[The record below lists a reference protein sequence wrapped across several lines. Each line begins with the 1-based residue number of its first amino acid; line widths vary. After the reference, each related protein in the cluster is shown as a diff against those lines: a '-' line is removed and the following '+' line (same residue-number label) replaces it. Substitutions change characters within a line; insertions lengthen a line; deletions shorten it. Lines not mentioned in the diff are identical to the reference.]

1 VCRICSS
8 FQPHSSF
15 AWVYNPNKR
24 SNWTQFQLFCYGV
37 VDRQIL
43 KPKLHSTILLKL
55 TYGSSYI
62 STELLGFL
70 FYLIFWLPFL
80 RGRSFLH
87 LSCFVLSHPSFVAA
101 PSKSL
106 SLFGNSIFGEN
117 HRYFDPTPL
126 LANRKLS
133 GVLGILLTKEEAISN
148 ALGPTSPN
156 LSSFRLI
163 PCG

>member
-1 VCRICSS
+1 LNSIS
-8 FQPHSSF
+8 
-15 AWVYNPNKR
+15 
-24 SNWTQFQLFCYGV
+24 TFCCGV

-43 KPKLHSTILLKL
+43 KPKLYSTILLKL

-87 LSCFVLSHPSFVAA
+87 CSCFFLLNPSFLLLLHLL
-101 PSKSL
+101 PHPFKSL

-148 ALGPTSPN
+148 ALGPTPPN